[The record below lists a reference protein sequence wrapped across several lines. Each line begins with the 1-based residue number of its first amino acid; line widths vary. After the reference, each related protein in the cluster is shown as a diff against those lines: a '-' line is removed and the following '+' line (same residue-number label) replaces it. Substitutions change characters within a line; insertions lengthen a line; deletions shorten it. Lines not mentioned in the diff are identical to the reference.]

1 MKPAQIAVV
10 VFALGAGSLAAL
22 MMASQ
27 QQPPSQPVAAAAQ
40 PAKEVEMVEILVA
53 VGDLPLGRA
62 LASSDMQ
69 WVNWPVTVSTERFI
83 KKKEHPDAVE
93 KFAGAVTRAP
103 FAAGEPIREQKLIK
117 GDGRGFMAALL
128 PQGMRAV
135 SIEISPESASGG
147 FILPGDR
154 VDVILTRRDPELE
167 KQGVD
172 PWTSSTILNSI
183 RVLAIDQT
191 FEERAGERVAV
202 GRTATL
208 ELSAAEAEALPKAR
222 SIGSLSLA
230 LRSLADSTVKSEK
243 DAPKLSN
250 ATKRDGVTVIRYG
263 VPITVTPK

>member
-1 MKPAQIAVV
+1 MKPAQIAVIV
-10 VFALGAGSLAAL
+10 LALGAGALAAV
-22 MMASQ
+22 MMAT
-27 QQPPSQPVAAAAQ
+27 QPEPQPTQIAAAVQPVKQ
-40 PAKEVEMVEILVA
+40 IETIEILVA
-53 VGDLPLGRA
+53 AGELPLGRA
-62 LASSDMQ
+62 LAPADMQ
-69 WVNWPVTVSTERFI
+69 WVAWPVTVSTERFV
-83 KKKEHPDAVE
+83 KRKEHPDALE
-93 KFAGAVTRAP
+93 SYAGAVTRAP

-128 PQGMRAV
+128 PKGMRAV

-172 PWTSSTILNSI
+172 PWSATTVLSSI

-208 ELSAAEAEALPKAR
+208 ELSQSEAEVLPKAK
-222 SIGSLSLA
+222 SMGALSLA
-230 LRSLADSTVKSEK
+230 LRSLADSINQNK
-243 DAPKLSN
+243 DEPKLN
-250 ATKRDGVTVIRYG
+250 NGPKRDGITVVRYG
-263 VPITVTPK
+263 VPITVNQK